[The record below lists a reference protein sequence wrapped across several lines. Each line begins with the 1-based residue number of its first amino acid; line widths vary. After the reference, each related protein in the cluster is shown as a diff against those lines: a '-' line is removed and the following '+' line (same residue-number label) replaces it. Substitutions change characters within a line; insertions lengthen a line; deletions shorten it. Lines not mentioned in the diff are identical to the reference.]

1 MAANLRLGRK
11 VSAHMLCLPCCS
23 LAPPSAAHL
32 AVISVIYIL
41 KPEIYFPGQK
51 ARVRWHHHHL
61 IWAWVLMPMAE
72 TNKAHYPFLLT
83 PGGCT
88 VTSAILG
95 ARKWEWEIMF
105 SHHVSLF
112 PWPGSPVLLSGSR
125 NQTWSESPE
134 ASTGGCRHAPNMGP
148 GHTWS
153 VTFAWHVTSSHK
165 CHETH
170 PTKVFTEINK

>member
-11 VSAHMLCLPCCS
+11 VSAHILCLPCCS

-95 ARKWEWEIMF
+95 ARKWEWEMF
-105 SHHVSLF
+105 SHNVSLF
-112 PWPGSPVLLSGSR
+112 PWPQGRLCCWVGVGTRPGLSH
-125 NQTWSESPE
+125 Q
-134 ASTGGCRHAPNMGP
+134 GP
-148 GHTWS
+148 ALAGADTRLIWALG
-153 VTFAWHVTSSHK
+153 T
-165 CHETH
+165 
-170 PTKVFTEINK
+170 PGL